1 MIMESL
7 TMDSRRGLSYV
18 KKQSDENDQVED
30 ATIKSKCIA

>member
-18 KKQSDENDQVED
+18 KEQAVKNDQVED

>member
-7 TMDSRRGLSYV
+7 TMDSRRGLSNV
-18 KKQSDENDQVED
+18 KEQAGENDQVED